1 MITLAPK
8 CRVMGISTELLL
20 GLIILDGVYAANGDI
35 LTIYHIIDG
44 EHMPKS
50 LHYIGNAADVSLP
63 EINPKLMPL
72 KAQRALG
79 VDYDYVIEDEHA
91 HLEFQPKRGY

>member
-1 MITLAPK
+1 MIIIGPK
-8 CRVMGISTELLL
+8 CRVKGLTPELLL
-20 GLIILDGVYAANGDI
+20 GLMVLDGVYTANGDI
-35 LTIYHIIDG
+35 LTVFHIIDG

-50 LHYIGNAADVSLP
+50 LHYVGNAADVSLP
-63 EINPKLMPL
+63 EINPRLMPL

-79 VDYDYVIEDEHA
+79 ADYDYLIEDAHA